1 MEELFK
7 NNIFFV
13 YLLACI
19 AIFNYG
25 VFTKRQRILIIY
37 LITYGLGFFKIV
49 EIWKIVVLLVT
60 VLFLFEEYL
69 NTDTG
74 KIEIIKKVRY
84 KILDFIYYAIF
95 QYSIIYILI
104 AIMFNSNYCLY
115 KIKGGKIVSFILF
128 VIAVQKLNNPKFELN
143 TFTSMKKRFDEYAFK
158 YIDFASDDLVEKMMI
173 LSEIEDKSYFE
184 RKTTYNF
191 LSREFVKYK
200 INEKRMDY
208 NGKMQKNRFSI
219 RWVMKKINK
228 DFKEGL
234 VLRGYST
241 IEMQLI
247 KNIGIKR
254 GFLRKK
260 YLITRKI
267 YEVIYT
273 KIFFSGLRTYYESNQ
288 YGKIEYFKKFIVYIY
303 LHNVPTTINGKKYL
317 KFIDAFNGKKIEEIS
332 MNAMFVACL
341 GLNTRKIYKQ
351 RVELYSGMFPRHN
364 LDMEKILYMSNNLD
378 ELK

>member
-104 AIMFNSNYCLY
+104 AIIFNSNYCLY

-143 TFTSMKKRFDEYAFK
+143 TFTSMKKSLMNMHLSISILR
-158 YIDFASDDLVEKMMI
+158 VMI
-173 LSEIEDKSYFE
+173 
-184 RKTTYNF
+184 
-191 LSREFVKYK
+191 
-200 INEKRMDY
+200 
-208 NGKMQKNRFSI
+208 
-219 RWVMKKINK
+219 
-228 DFKEGL
+228 
-234 VLRGYST
+234 
-241 IEMQLI
+241 
-247 KNIGIKR
+247 
-254 GFLRKK
+254 
-260 YLITRKI
+260 
-267 YEVIYT
+267 
-273 KIFFSGLRTYYESNQ
+273 
-288 YGKIEYFKKFIVYIY
+288 
-303 LHNVPTTINGKKYL
+303 
-317 KFIDAFNGKKIEEIS
+317 
-332 MNAMFVACL
+332 
-341 GLNTRKIYKQ
+341 
-351 RVELYSGMFPRHN
+351 
-364 LDMEKILYMSNNLD
+364 
-378 ELK
+378 